1 VKPKQAI
8 LTHLGLEAD
17 YKTLSA
23 ICPDGTKPGI
33 DGLAWNL

>member
-17 YKTLSA
+17 YETLSA
-23 ICPDGTKPGI
+23 ICPDGTMPGI